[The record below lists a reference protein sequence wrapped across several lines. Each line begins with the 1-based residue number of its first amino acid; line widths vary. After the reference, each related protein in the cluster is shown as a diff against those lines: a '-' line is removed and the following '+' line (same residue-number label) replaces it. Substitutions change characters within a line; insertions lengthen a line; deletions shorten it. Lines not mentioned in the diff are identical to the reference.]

1 MGVGS
6 GSSGSGGNTGSAA
19 SAPPATGPERVSF
32 QTNISLVEPTTDWQ
46 FAHMLVKKETTNLL
60 GTVRRRKKQQIFKTL
75 VHD

>member
-19 SAPPATGPERVSF
+19 SAPPATGPEQRVSF

-46 FAHMLVKKETTNLL
+46 FAHMLVKKQTTNL
-60 GTVRRRKKQQIFKTL
+60 
-75 VHD
+75 